1 MKDRKQK
8 EAIIYPLFSM
18 PLMALKVDIKGKALL
33 NIIKDTKYRETTFS
47 KGSYVSVSNK
57 ILENKKLKKEKKI
70 FTSAIKMY
78 LRILSY
84 SKKYKILNSWTTKTL
99 PNCMSQMH
107 VHRNSWLSG
116 VYYPEAHP
124 SQSLTFSR
132 NLPNTS
138 FFGLDYDDPSNLY
151 SCDEWNVQPQ
161 KDILLIFPSEIY
173 HQINTNTSHKD
184 RYSLSF
190 NISPVGHFKKG
201 TDGEIIYA

>member
-1 MKDRKQK
+1 MKQK

-78 LRILSY
+78 LRILSA
-84 SKKYKILNSWTTKTL
+84 
-99 PNCMSQMH
+99 
-107 VHRNSWLSG
+107 
-116 VYYPEAHP
+116 VYYPESHSA
-124 SQSLTFSR
+124 QSLTFSR